1 MTYDHI
7 TEKKEKAP
15 FYGVFDIVINV
26 AIEATVILRKNSVL
40 TVMLR
45 DALRSCLKNTFL

>member
-15 FYGVFDIVINV
+15 FYGAFDIVIIAV
-26 AIEATVILRKNSVL
+26 LEATVILRKNSVL